1 MPPFFFSSPDMD
13 WQTIIERLGIPMAI
27 LVALA
32 VFIYV
37 KAWPFFVQQMVTFN
51 KERVEE
57 RKTQSKEREDFIV
70 ALNKITA
77 ERTVENDRIREFF
90 NAVEN
95 QRQDTQTNNQKIV
108 EQLGRMQEHDKQ
120 VAMILMDLVKSVN
133 EIKQQQQT
141 KTSERKTKRKSRN
154 VQ

>member
-1 MPPFFFSSPDMD
+1 MD

-32 VFIYV
+32 VFIYL
-37 KAWPFFVQQMVTFN
+37 KAWPFFIQQVIAFN

-77 ERTVENDRIREFF
+77 ERNVENDRIREFF

-120 VAMILMDLVKSVN
+120 VAMILLDLVKSVN
-133 EIKQQQQT
+133 EIKQQTQA